1 MIPTIPL
8 TSMSVTPA
16 TPQSNGLK
24 IRHQRKDSIR
34 SHIESV
40 FLAVRGMK
48 DPVTGEWQ
56 GLHLMR
62 HLVAAVLS
70 LKGRFDHDAVVSM
83 TSGSPVRNGN
93 VVIRVTHCPEWP
105 LMHECFAESDQ
116 GLRPLIISTCAG
128 TAQAEALAQEVG
140 MGRKVE
146 VLDIT
151 QFLVANMLEWTGFNG
166 SQRRNTFEELI
177 TRYNAIVEACETD
190 PSLKIEMA

>member
-1 MIPTIPL
+1 
-8 TSMSVTPA
+8 MSA
-16 TPQSNGLK
+16 TPSTRQMNRLK
-24 IRHQRKDSIR
+24 IRHGRQDSIR
-34 SHIESV
+34 SHVESV
-40 FLAVRGMK
+40 FLAVRGME

-70 LKGRFDHDAVVSM
+70 LKGRLDHDAVVSM
-83 TSGSPVRNGN
+83 TSGSPVRIGN
-93 VVIRVTHCPEWP
+93 VVIHVTHCPEWP

-116 GLRPLIISTCAG
+116 GICPLVISTRAG
-128 TAQAEALAQEVG
+128 AAQAEALAQEVG
-140 MGRKVE
+140 MGRKME

-151 QFLVANMLEWTGFNG
+151 QFLVAIMLERTGFNG

-190 PSLKIEMA
+190 PSLKIELA